1 MTEKKDSNCGCGC
14 LPEPKK
20 GSKTSKPEVKK
31 SEKPKN

>member
-1 MTEKKDSNCGCGC
+1 MSDKNESNCGCGC

-31 SEKPKN
+31 FEKPKN

>member
-1 MTEKKDSNCGCGC
+1 MTDKKNSAGGCGC

-20 GSKTSKPEVKK
+20 GSKTPKSKSKK